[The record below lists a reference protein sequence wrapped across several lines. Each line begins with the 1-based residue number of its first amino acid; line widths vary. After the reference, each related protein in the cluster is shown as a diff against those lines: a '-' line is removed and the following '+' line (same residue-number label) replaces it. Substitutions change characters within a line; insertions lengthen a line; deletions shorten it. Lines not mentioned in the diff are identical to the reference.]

1 MVQSSLGGNMAVRAA
16 EFILL
21 MVTTLLV
28 LQSMS
33 PAQNNGDGRSIR
45 AIGAVGNRDLGCTRG
60 LGSRYSLKAQLDTGR
75 SHAQAMEAT
84 SKLITD
90 PVITEYV
97 NGIAQTLARNSDA
110 KVRFTVKIIDSDQV
124 NAFSLPGGFIFVDSG
139 LILAADDEAEL
150 AAVISHEIAHVAA
163 CHGVQEMAGE
173 EQTSSAS
180 MPLIFRLAARHVTM
194 HAVDLPPAGSFESEA
209 DFLAVEYLYKAGYD
223 PQALPSFFEKVNTI
237 QREKPGSQALVSESP
252 RQIAYRIERT
262 QREINTLRP
271 PASEYKLDTS
281 DFQEIKVRLSEVE
294 KRAQSAVGSPNPDQQ
309 SAARTLPD
317 GSKGK

>member
-1 MVQSSLGGNMAVRAA
+1 MAVRAA

-21 MVTTLLV
+21 ILTTLLL
-28 LQSMS
+28 LQSIS

-45 AIGAVGNRDLGCTRG
+45 KISAVGSQDLGCTHG
-60 LGSRYSLKAQLDTGR
+60 LGSRYSLKAQLDMGR
-75 SHAQAMEAT
+75 SHARAVEAT

-97 NGIAQTLARNSDA
+97 NGIAQTLARNSDV
-110 KVRFTVKIIDSDQV
+110 KVRLTVKIIDSDEV
-124 NAFSLPGGFIFVDSG
+124 NAFSLPGGFIFMESG

-173 EQTSSAS
+173 EQTNSAS
-180 MPLIFRLAARHVTM
+180 MPLIFRLAARHATM
-194 HAVDLPPAGSFESEA
+194 NTVDLPPAGSFESEA

-223 PQALPSFFEKVNTI
+223 PQALPSFFEKVKAI
-237 QREKPGSQALVSESP
+237 QREQPGSLAQVFESP
-252 RQIAYRIERT
+252 SQIADRIERT

-271 PASEYKLDTS
+271 LAPEYKVDTS
-281 DFQEIKVRLSEVE
+281 DFQEIKARLSELE
-294 KRAQSAVGSPNPDQQ
+294 KRARVPSAVPTRTSNQQ
-309 SAARTLPD
+309 HATLPD